1 MSETNNKAKE
11 RIETEVREKVSGFVK
26 DTYRK
31 AMIFFMIFSL
41 FTINLFALSLS
52 LHCNINSTLMI
63 RLSSALFAF
72 MFGFFYILVNYYFYR
87 AGNTQSAEICNICSD
102 NPFAFMSSARIGTVI
117 ANEVKKTAE
126 AVKG

>member
-1 MSETNNKAKE
+1 MSDPTATKE
-11 RIETEVREKVSGFVK
+11 RIEEEVKEKITGFVK

-31 AMIFFMIFSL
+31 GMIFLMIFAL

-52 LHCNINSTLMI
+52 LHCNTNSTTFL

-87 AGNTQSAEICNICSD
+87 AGNKQSADICEICSD
-102 NPFAFMSSARIGTVI
+102 NPFPFITSASIGSVI
-117 ANEVKKTAE
+117 ANEVKKTAQ
-126 AVKG
+126 AIKG

>member
-1 MSETNNKAKE
+1 MSATNKE
-11 RIETEVREKVSGFVK
+11 RVEEEIKKKVSGFVK

-31 AMIFFMIFSL
+31 AMIFIMVFVL

-52 LHCNINSTLMI
+52 LHCNINSTLMV

-87 AGNTQSAEICNICSD
+87 AGNKQSADICTICSD
-102 NPFAFMSSARIGTVI
+102 NPFAFMTNARLGSVV
-117 ANEVKKTAE
+117 AKQVKMTAE
-126 AVKG
+126 AVRG

>member
-1 MSETNNKAKE
+1 MSDTNNVKE
-11 RIETEVREKVSGFVK
+11 HIEEEVGKKVTGFVK

-31 AMIFFMIFSL
+31 GMIFLMIFTL

-52 LHCNINSTLMI
+52 LHCNRNSTTLI

-87 AGNTQSAEICNICSD
+87 AGNKESADICHICSD
-102 NPFAFMSSARIGTVI
+102 NPFAFMTTSRIGSVI
-117 ANEVKKTAE
+117 AKEVTKTAQ